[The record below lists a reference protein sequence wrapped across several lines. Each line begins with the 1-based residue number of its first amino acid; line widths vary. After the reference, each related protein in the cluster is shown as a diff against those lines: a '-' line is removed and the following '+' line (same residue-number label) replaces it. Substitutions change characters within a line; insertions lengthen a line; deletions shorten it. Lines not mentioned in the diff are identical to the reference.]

1 MQKRNILILTLLS
14 LFVLLLCACK
24 AEPAATEPPA
34 PEALTAFLPGTTLN
48 GAELSGKTPEEAA
61 QQLKKACED
70 YTLSVTLDGVT
81 FPMKSAQLGL
91 SYIDSTD
98 LAALLAQQDAAREQL
113 RFELPALYEIK
124 APEALPAAL
133 LTARDA
139 AKAEPSEPSEPAEPS
154 ESSEPAEPALLL
166 DDPRRAHLVYDA
178 ENGVFTGADGASG
191 VTVLYDKAV
200 QEICEAACRL
210 APEVKVS
217 SETQQTEGEKA
228 EGNEALA
235 AAIDEANAYLA
246 VSLDYSF
253 TPEGKETSH
262 EAIGRGLIAQW
273 LLIQPD
279 GLSVALDTESISA
292 YCSRLANA
300 HSVGGS
306 PVKFKTTYGSLIDVN
321 MYGGGQSV
329 NTDALYSDLL
339 SCLQNRRGGSRTAPY
354 YAPVKTSGTVDFGGN
369 YVELDL
375 DSQMAYCYKGGALI
389 CSTPIISG
397 NVYYDNWTPTGVY
410 TIKSKDTNRYLSGPG
425 YRVWVDM
432 FMPFNGGIGLHDCSW
447 HSVFG
452 GTRYLYLGSHGC
464 INMPHAAAMTF
475 FQNVSVGTHVVVY
488 GGITSVEG
496 REQVWT
502 GRDSYVLAPDAAP
515 FRLDIRPSGN
525 APVSRYS
532 SSNNAVC
539 TVSADGTVT
548 PVGLGSCVITVESEG
563 TVTYI
568 NSKKEIRITVQ
579 KTENAIT
586 ASGTLI
592 LNPGASAVLNA
603 SCLTG
608 GTLRYESSD
617 ESVAAVGADGSVTAV
632 GCGVCEI
639 TITSPETDTYA
650 ASVKKVSVQ
659 VVRRAQ
665 SLSGTAAYACTVG
678 DAPFRLDV
686 AALGG
691 AALSYESSDG
701 AVAAVSA
708 DGTVSVTGA
717 GTCVITV
724 TAAETAEYQSGIFTV
739 TITVAPA

>member
-1 MQKRNILILTLLS
+1 MQKRNIPILMLLS

-24 AEPAATEPPA
+24 AEPAVTEPSA
-34 PEALTAFLPGTTLN
+34 PEPLTAFLPGTTLN
-48 GAELSGKTPEEAA
+48 GAELSGKTPEEAE
-61 QQLKKACED
+61 QLLKKACED
-70 YTLSVTLDGVT
+70 YTLSVTLDDAT

-98 LAALLAQQDAAREQL
+98 LAALLAQQNAAREQL
-113 RFELPALYEIK
+113 SFELPALYEIK
-124 APEALPAAL
+124 DPEALQTAL

-139 AKAEPSEPSEPAEPS
+139 AKTETSESSEPSEPSESAEA
-154 ESSEPAEPALLL
+154 EEPALLL
-166 DDPRRAHLVYDA
+166 DDPTRAHLVYD
-178 ENGVFTGADGASG
+178 EEKGVFTGADGAPG
-191 VTVLYDKAV
+191 VAVLYDNAV
-200 QEICEAACRL
+200 QAICEAACRL
-210 APEVKVS
+210 APEIKVS
-217 SETQQTEGEKA
+217 SETQQTEGEKT

-253 TPEGKETSH
+253 TPDGKETTH
-262 EAIGRGLIAQW
+262 ESIGRGLIARW

-279 GLSVALDTESISA
+279 GRSVALDTEAISA

-300 HSVGGS
+300 HSVSGS
-306 PVKFKTTYGSLIDVN
+306 PMKFKTTYGSLIDVN

-339 SCLQNRRGGSRTAPY
+339 SCLENRRGGSRTAPY

-375 DSQMAYCYKGGALI
+375 DGQMAYCYRGGSLI

-410 TIKSKDTNRYLSGPG
+410 TIKSKDSNRYLSGPG
-425 YRVWVDM
+425 YRVWVDV

-452 GTRYLYLGSHGC
+452 GTKYLYLGSHGC

-488 GGITSVEG
+488 GGLTSVEG

-502 GRDSYVLAPDAAP
+502 GRDSYVLAPDDAP
-515 FRLDIRPSGN
+515 FLLDIRPGGN
-525 APVSRYS
+525 APISGYS
-532 SSNNAVC
+532 SSDTAVC

-548 PVGLGSCVITVESEG
+548 PVGLGSCVVTVESEG
-563 TVTYI
+563 TATYI
-568 NSKKEIRITVQ
+568 NSQKEIRITVQ
-579 KTENAIT
+579 KTENAV
-586 ASGTLI
+586 SVPGTLI
-592 LNPGASAVLNA
+592 LNPGASAALNA
-603 SCLTG
+603 SCLSG
-608 GTLRYESSD
+608 GALRYESSD
-617 ESVAAVGADGSVTAV
+617 ESVATVGTDGSVTAV
-632 GCGVCEI
+632 GCGTCEI
-639 TITSPETDTYA
+639 TVTSPETDTYA

-659 VVRRAQ
+659 VVRKAQ
-665 SLSGTAAYACTVG
+665 SLTGTAAYGCSVG
-678 DAPFRLDV
+678 DAPFLLDV

-701 AVAAVSA
+701 AVAAVGS
-708 DGTVSVTGA
+708 DGTVTITGA
-717 GTCVITV
+717 GACVITV
-724 TAAETAEYQSGIFTV
+724 TAAETAEYQSGSFTV
-739 TITVAPA
+739 TVTVAPA